1 MAAPGNKDLVLC
13 EKCFAMMPSDAEYC
27 SECGAPLT
35 DAPGVV
41 GSDAE
46 VYPELAK
53 ANVLRMRKEFKA
65 AEDICLSI
73 LRRFPNNASSN
84 TLLGDI
90 AVEKGELEQAVEW
103 YELALDIVPDSV
115 ENQQKLANARAKI
128 SEQHKEQVVETLEIP
143 KKNPPYLLIAM
154 VVVMVAAFGIAAVIM
169 TSRNGAQGPDP
180 NNSLVFSGQEDKG
193 ENARP
198 APAQTPT
205 EEPQTYAADAQ
216 MAERLCRE
224 LQLEPSRVPVLEIG
238 SKDKDVKLS
247 LTLTNGDGEW
257 PLRAKVVRKA
267 FELAHEAPSVE
278 LTVLEGERKST
289 QTITR
294 ETYERTL
301 DPAFDI
307 LNEAVIVETLFGH
320 KMETA
325 PPADPASPTT
335 DPNNGT
341 ITPPLGDDG
350 TSDRSGG
357 ADDAGGTGSTGTTSA
372 GGESPPSSGN

>member
-1 MAAPGNKDLVLC
+1 
-13 EKCFAMMPSDAEYC
+13 MPSDAEYC
-27 SECGAPLT
+27 SECGAPLK

-115 ENQQKLANARAKI
+115 ENQQKLANARARI
-128 SEQHKEQVVETLEIP
+128 SEQHKEQAVETLAIP

-169 TSRNGAQGPDP
+169 TSRNGAKGPDP

-193 ENARP
+193 ENAQP
-198 APAQTPT
+198 APVQPPK
-205 EEPQTYAADAQ
+205 EEAQTYAADAQ
-216 MAERLCRE
+216 LAERLCRE
-224 LQLEPSRVPVLEIG
+224 LQLEPSRLPALEIG
-238 SKDKDVKLS
+238 SKDKDIRLS
-247 LTLTNGDGEW
+247 LTLTAADGEW

-267 FELAHEAPSVE
+267 FELAPDTPSVE
-278 LTVLEGERKST
+278 LTVLEGERKTS

-294 ETYERTL
+294 ETYEKTL

-307 LNEAVIVETLFGH
+307 LNEAAMVETLFGH
-320 KMETA
+320 KMSA
-325 PPADPASPTT
+325 PPAADPAPPAN

-350 TSDRSGG
+350 TSDRAGGG
-357 ADDAGGTGSTGTTSA
+357 ADDSGGTGTTGA
-372 GGESPPSSGN
+372 GGETGNPSSGS